1 MDYLCLQVRLVLLD
15 VGWIALLASDMNS
28 QNLEHLTEIAEILAL
43 GLQRLIARQSSELSA
58 DSGESSLH
66 YDASQSG
73 HAGPLSP
80 EVPHE

>member
-1 MDYLCLQVRLVLLD
+1 
-15 VGWIALLASDMNS
+15 MNS
-28 QNLEHLTEIAEILAL
+28 QNLEHLTEIAEILTL

-73 HAGPLSP
+73 HAAPVSP
-80 EVPHE
+80 EVAHE

>member
-1 MDYLCLQVRLVLLD
+1 MTILKEPDIEASERLGEV
-15 VGWIALLASDMNS
+15 
-28 QNLEHLTEIAEILAL
+28 AEILAL

-73 HAGPLSP
+73 HAKPVSP
-80 EVPHE
+80 EVAHE